1 VCGCPSFE
9 GLHVS
14 EPQIDPDAFRAFER
28 AAHDETAEGY
38 RDFFTTVTGYAIEP
52 LLDASGVCAGSRVLD
67 VATGPGMLARGAAIR
82 GASRVVGVDLAPR
95 MIEIS
100 AAAHP
105 GIEFRL
111 GDAEALPFEDDS
123 FDVVLCSFGVGHFPR
138 PELALSEFARVSV
151 PGGTVAVSWW
161 DIPARHRLNGIFF
174 DAFSEAKAVF
184 PPDVPAGPPVF
195 RFSDDQA
202 LSDLLRSAALVGV
215 TVQTFS
221 FEHRLP
227 SADALWNGIL
237 NGTVRTA
244 IGIRRQPD
252 DVRARIRAVYDRLLK
267 PYMTGNGVRIPIA
280 FKIGVGRK
288 RSTISTNDKGEGV

>member
-1 VCGCPSFE
+1 M
-9 GLHVS
+9 S
-14 EPQIDPDAFRAFER
+14 ETCVDSDAFRAFER
-28 AAHDETAEGY
+28 TAHDEAAEGY
-38 RDFFTTVTGYAIEP
+38 RDFFTAVTGYAIEP
-52 LLDASGVCAGSRVLD
+52 LLDAGRVCVGSRVLD
-67 VATGPGMLARGAAIR
+67 VATGPGVLAKRAAARGAA
-82 GASRVVGVDLAPR
+82 RVVGVDLAPR

-105 GIEFRL
+105 GIEFRV
-111 GDAEALPFEDDS
+111 GDAEALPFEDDL

-138 PELALSEFARVSV
+138 PKVALAEFARVTV
-151 PGGTVAVSWW
+151 PDGIVAVSWW

-174 DAFSEAKAVF
+174 DAFTAAKAIF
-184 PPDVPAGPPVF
+184 PPDVPVGPPVF

-202 LSDLLRSAALVGV
+202 LSDVLRSAALADV
-215 TVQTFS
+215 TVHTFS

-252 DVRARIRAVYDRLLK
+252 NVRARIRLAFDRLLK
-267 PYMTGNGVRIPIA
+267 PYMTDEGIQIPVA

-288 RSTISTNDKGEGV
+288 RVPIPTTDTGRKVQ

>member
-1 VCGCPSFE
+1 M
-9 GLHVS
+9 S
-14 EPQIDPDAFRAFER
+14 EPQIDADAFRAFER

-52 LLDASGVCAGSRVLD
+52 LLDAGGVCVGSRVLD
-67 VATGPGMLARGAAIR
+67 VATGPGVLAKRAATRGAA
-82 GASRVVGVDLAPR
+82 RVVGVDLAPR

-111 GDAEALPFEDDS
+111 GDAEALPFENDS

-138 PELALSEFARVSV
+138 PELALSEFARVTV
-151 PGGTVAVSWW
+151 PDGTVAVSWW

-174 DAFSEAKAVF
+174 DAFSEAKAIF
-184 PPDVPAGPPVF
+184 PPDVPVGPPVF

-202 LSDLLRSAALVGV
+202 LSDLMRSAALADV
-215 TVQTFS
+215 TVRTFS

-237 NGTVRTA
+237 NGTVRTG

-252 DVRARIRAVYDRLLK
+252 AVRARIRAVYDRLLK
-267 PYMTGNGVRIPIA
+267 PYMTNDGIRIPVA
-280 FKIGVGRK
+280 FKIGAGR
-288 RSTISTNDKGEGV
+288 RRLPISTDDRGGRVQ